1 MAQPPALLETDSIIQ
16 TQSPCLVLRLDSSC
30 VQEEKPRT
38 IAEYMELYLPA
49 TIGEECLTD
58 SVWVNARRQHKTIQ
72 QKNLLPMKEGVL
84 LHETLQQQVWF
95 TPLMLILF
103 FVYAKVCGGYAKMML
118 RDLKTFF
125 LGNTSNSYRKGNA
138 TEISQMRT
146 IVYSISVVPVAVFC
160 NFAKLNISGHLS
172 VPYLLAFFI
181 ALAGFSIYV
190 LFKLTTMKVLTYV
203 FFDRDTYDTAKS
215 GLMLILFGLSIV
227 LLIVDLFVAYSPI
240 DETMMIVGYVACC
253 LAILVY
259 LMKLLTLFFSGIG
272 SVFYIILYLCTL
284 EIMPTVALVAML
296 LNFV

>member
-30 VQEEKPRT
+30 VQEENPKT

-49 TIGEECLTD
+49 TTGEESLTG
-58 SVWVNARRQHKTIQ
+58 SSLKAVRHHKEHLQ
-72 QKNLLPMKEGVL
+72 RNLLPMKEGDL
-84 LHETLQQQVWF
+84 LPETLQQQVWF

-103 FVYAKVCGGYAKMML
+103 FVYANVCGGYAKMML

-138 TEISQMRT
+138 TEVSQMRT
-146 IVYSISVVPVAVFC
+146 IVYSVSVIPIAVFC
-160 NFAKLNISGHLS
+160 NFAKLSISGHLS
-172 VPYLLAFFI
+172 APYFVAFSI
-181 ALAGFSIYV
+181 ALVGITLYV
-190 LFKLTTMKVLTYV
+190 LFKLMTMRVLTYV

-215 GLMLILFGLSIV
+215 GLMLVLFGLSII
-227 LLIVDLFVAYSPI
+227 LLVVDLFVAYSPI
-240 DETMMIVGYVACC
+240 KETMMMVGYVACG
-253 LAILVY
+253 LAVLVY
-259 LMKLLTLFFSGIG
+259 LLKLLTLFFSGIG

-284 EIMPTVALVAML
+284 EIMPTAALVAML